1 MGAGKTRWAVALDQ
15 IRRTQDQSS
24 TKTLVICNQ
33 SAFNTPWYRTFK
45 EFTDLR
51 VMELNIENAWER
63 NNSWKEFLKGNHDVL
78 IVHWHAL
85 LLLPLEEVQWL
96 HIIADEVHKICSRK
110 NKWTKKLKSL
120 KPVFKLGLSG
130 TLSKG
135 PADSI
140 WSPLNW
146 ILPKK
151 YSDYW
156 RFRSHYTEQ
165 DEIYVKDPKGGAPK
179 KAGYKK
185 MVGPANTS
193 QLRAEIRPYYC
204 RHMKKRACCPEHPNG
219 IMADMPDKLY
229 DEIVVH
235 QPDKVMQA
243 FHGMRKDRIAWVEDQ
258 MQRGVPITAAN
269 AAVKMMRL
277 IQFAVTYAT
286 IDPDTGRVL
295 MTDPSAKLDAL
306 MEKLSESDEQ
316 ILIWSNFKQVV
327 KLAEARMQKA
337 GITYSELTG
346 DIKGQ
351 ARQAELRKFI
361 DGASRVMIGTI
372 ATGSESIDG
381 LQHVCN
387 TEIFI
392 DRSYSVLQNQQ
403 AEDRLWRA
411 GQDNHVYVIDI
422 IAEGTL
428 DRGRHQHLEMQWEW
442 IHELLTGS
450 IVPST

>member
-1 MGAGKTRWAVALDQ
+1 
-15 IRRTQDQSS
+15 
-24 TKTLVICNQ
+24 
-33 SAFNTPWYRTFK
+33 
-45 EFTDLR
+45 
-51 VMELNIENAWER
+51 
-63 NNSWKEFLKGNHDVL
+63 
-78 IVHWHAL
+78 
-85 LLLPLEEVQWL
+85 
-96 HIIADEVHKICSRK
+96 
-110 NKWTKKLKSL
+110 
-120 KPVFKLGLSG
+120 
-130 TLSKG
+130 
-135 PADSI
+135 
-140 WSPLNW
+140 
-146 ILPKK
+146 
-151 YSDYW
+151 
-156 RFRSHYTEQ
+156 
-165 DEIYVKDPKGGAPK
+165 
-179 KAGYKK
+179 
-185 MVGPANTS
+185 
-193 QLRAEIRPYYC
+193 
-204 RHMKKRACCPEHPNG
+204 
-219 IMADMPDKLY
+219 MADMPDKLY